1 MSALRRQT
9 PNILPPKN
17 RHCVAHRLRCGP
29 LSKSP
34 KSNPE
39 IAAGEEL
46 CLACGLC
53 CNGAIFA
60 DVQLLSGDN
69 AERLAELGLAVRF
82 SGSHRPRFAQPCVA
96 HDGCRCRIY
105 SERPSYCRQ
114 FDCALLKRC
123 SGGRLAKKAAL
134 EIISTARERVALVK
148 KLLRD
153 LGDTEVNLSLG
164 VRFRRTAKRLERS
177 GPDESKADLFSQL
190 TLAIHDLNRIVAE
203 EFYPGN
209 RHPLA

>member
-1 MSALRRQT
+1 M
-9 PNILPPKN
+9 
-17 RHCVAHRLRCGP
+17 
-29 LSKSP
+29 KSP

-82 SGSHRPRFAQPCVA
+82 SGSHSPRFAQPCVA

-134 EIISTARERVALVK
+134 EIICAAQERVALVK
-148 KLLRD
+148 KLLLD
-153 LGDTEVNLSLG
+153 LGDTDINLALG
-164 VRFRRTAKRLERS
+164 VRFRRTAKRLER
-177 GPDESKADLFSQL
+177 GEPDQSTADLFSEL
-190 TLAIHDLNRIVAE
+190 TLAVHDLNGIIAE

-209 RHPLA
+209 RQTFA